1 MAIWLKRVG
10 RLPAFAILGVSIF
23 LLVGIGFL
31 DRSIGADVRLPLFYV
46 GPVALTTWY
55 VGRRAGLIYCFLAAI
70 IGLWVELSA
79 DTGNALPFALWNT
92 GLRLAI
98 FVIITLLLSSLQSAY
113 ETEYQLA
120 HTDGLTGVMNWRSLQ
135 EALQVELARRERYRY
150 PITVAFI
157 DVDNFKQ
164 VNDNYG
170 HGRGDTLLQEV
181 AYLMVQG
188 IRSSDM
194 LGRAGGDEFI
204 IIMPHTNQAQAQQVL
219 PRLHHDLMQMVQT
232 FHMPIGFS
240 IGVVTYDQLSATAE
254 EMISTADQLM
264 YQAKA
269 GGKNQIIYQAF

>member
-10 RLPAFAILGVSIF
+10 RLPAFAILGVSIV
-23 LLVGIGFL
+23 LLVGIGLL
-31 DRSIGADVRLPLFYV
+31 DRLVGADIGLSLFYV
-46 GPVALTTWY
+46 GPIALTTWY
-55 VGRRAGLIYCFLAAI
+55 IGRRVGMAYCFLAAAI
-70 IGLWVELSA
+70 WFWAELYALNS
-79 DTGNALPFALWNT
+79 NALPISLWNT

-98 FVIITLLLSSLQSAY
+98 FLIITVLLSALQTAY
-113 ETEYQLA
+113 EQEYQLA

-150 PITVAFI
+150 PITLAFL

-188 IRSSDM
+188 IRSSDV